1 MSKLTHAG
9 GVVVRLDKDEP
20 NYLIITAR
28 NNPDHKILPKG
39 HIEAGETP
47 ADTALREIKEEAGI
61 EGEIIS
67 LINSIEISVNDE
79 SFKIKFYLIK
89 YIRDVNQTEQRKIFW
104 LHYNDALNF
113 LSFEESRNLLR
124 KAHAVTLK
132 YLENPA
138 SVRVE

>member
-124 KAHAVTLK
+124 EAHAVTLK
-132 YLENPA
+132 YLE
-138 SVRVE
+138 R

>member
-1 MSKLTHAG
+1 MSKLSHAG
-9 GVVVRLDKDEP
+9 GIVVRLDKDEP
-20 NYLIITAR
+20 HYLIITAR

-67 LINSIEISVNDE
+67 LINSIEISVKDE
-79 SFKIKFYLIK
+79 SFKIEFYLIK
-89 YIRDVNQTEQRKIFW
+89 YIRDVNQTEQREIFW
-104 LHYNDALNF
+104 LSYNDALNF